1 MLFSGIFKS
10 MNIQKK
16 LAYLHFLKKFVTPA
30 RQEKI
35 LHLLPQRTRHV
46 AAVLEDVS
54 QSHNAAAVLRSCEAL
69 GVQNVY
75 AIEQHHPLELKQ
87 KISQGAAKWLTLI
100 RFSHQEYMDPLT
112 ACISTLK
119 EQQYTVI
126 GTSPHATKTLQQVAI
141 TGKVALM
148 FGTEETGL
156 SSAAIAACDDLIAL
170 PQYGFVE
177 SLNVS
182 VCAALCLYDLTTRLR
197 SSTIDWHLSPQE
209 QAELELHWLELSLE
223 HPQALKNRFLQEYQ
237 D

>member
-1 MLFSGIFKS
+1 
-10 MNIQKK
+10 MNIKKK
-16 LAYLHFLKKFVTPA
+16 LAYKDFLKKFVTPA

-35 LHLLPQRTRHV
+35 LNLLPQRTRHV

-54 QSHNAAAVLRSCEAL
+54 QSHNAAAIMRSCEAL

-87 KISQGAAKWLTLI
+87 NISQGAAKWLTLE
-100 RFSHQEYMDPLT
+100 RYAHTEYADPVTACLT
-112 ACISTLK
+112 ALKKQNYTL
-119 EQQYTVI
+119 V
-126 GTSPHATKTLQQVAI
+126 GTSPHATITLQELNI
-141 TGKVALM
+141 DTKIALL

-156 SSAAIAACDDLIAL
+156 SAQAAQACDLVVAL

-197 SSTIDWHLSPQE
+197 ASTHNWRLSLSE
-209 QAELELHWLELSLE
+209 QDELELVWLELSLANA
-223 HPQALKNRFLQEYQ
+223 QALKNRFLQEYQ